1 MDRLEALGC
10 DPIEGMARIAMDETI
25 DLSIRAQM
33 FKELAQYVAPK
44 RKALDM
50 QADMNMA
57 PPRFIINLSAA
68 NK

>member
-1 MDRLEALGC
+1 
-10 DPIEGMARIAMDETI
+10 MARLAMDETVE
-25 DLSIRAQM
+25 LTIRAQM

-44 RKALDM
+44 RKALEM

-57 PPRFIINLSAA
+57 PPRFIIDLTAA